1 MIVFDNGELRYDPE
15 GGHKMID
22 ATLSI
27 LEEGQEERVAETPLI
42 YVHDTIWKRV
52 LKVGY

>member
-1 MIVFDNGELRYDPE
+1 
-15 GGHKMID
+15 MID

-52 LKVGY
+52 LKVRD